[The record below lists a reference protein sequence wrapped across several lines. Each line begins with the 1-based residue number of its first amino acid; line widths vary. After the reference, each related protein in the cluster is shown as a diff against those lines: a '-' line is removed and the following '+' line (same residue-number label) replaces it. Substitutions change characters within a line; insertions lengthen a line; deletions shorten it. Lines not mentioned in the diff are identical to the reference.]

1 MTWHQAAVGGRVAS
15 YGVAGEGPPVVF
27 LHGWGL
33 SHRTYRNALEL
44 LVRGG
49 VQVWAPALPGFG
61 GTSALRTD
69 RSLGGYADW
78 LAEFLD
84 AVGVDG
90 PVTLVGHSFG
100 GGVAIVAADRY
111 PDRVARLVLV
121 NSIGGS
127 VWRTRGERDSL
138 MAARPAWDW
147 GLHIAAHAFSWRSI
161 TRVLPVIVSD
171 AVPNALLHPDVMGH
185 AGRLARDADLRV
197 ELNRLKRRRLP
208 VVILWG
214 REDRLVPW
222 ACAESLRIALGAA
235 ELVTVPGNHGWLLDD
250 PSRFAEIL
258 TNILSPVTPLT
269 PDEDEDEDG
278 TSAAS

>member
-1 MTWHQAAVGGRVAS
+1 MVSRWSHVTSRRSRPRRGPARRCCRRGVMSPGTPRHHPDPARLRMTWHQAAVGGRVAS

-33 SHRTYRNALEL
+33 SHRTYRNALER

-61 GTSALRTD
+61 GTAALRAD
-69 RSLGGYADW
+69 RSLAGYADW

-90 PVTLVGHSFG
+90 PVTLV
-100 GGVAIVAADRY
+100 
-111 PDRVARLVLV
+111 V

-147 GLHIAAHAFSWRSI
+147 GLHLAAHAFSLRSI
-161 TRVLPVIVSD
+161 IRVLPVIASD
-171 AVPNALLHPDVMGH
+171 AVPNAVLHPEVMWH
-185 AGRLARDADLRV
+185 AGRLARDADLTR

-214 REDRLVPW
+214 RDDRLVPW
-222 ACAESLRIALGAA
+222 ACAE
-235 ELVTVPGNHGWLLDD
+235 
-250 PSRFAEIL
+250 
-258 TNILSPVTPLT
+258 
-269 PDEDEDEDG
+269 
-278 TSAAS
+278 

>member
-1 MTWHQAAVGGRVAS
+1 MAWHQVAVGGRVAS

-33 SHRTYRNALEL
+33 SHRTYRNALER

-61 GTSALRTD
+61 GTAALRTD
-69 RSLGGYADW
+69 HSLPGYADW
-78 LAEFLD
+78 LVEFLD

-90 PVTLVGHSFG
+90 AVTLVGHSFG

-111 PDRVARLVLV
+111 PKRVARLVLV

-127 VWRTRGERDSL
+127 VWRTRGERNSL
-138 MAARPAWDW
+138 MADRPAWDW
-147 GLHIAAHAFSWRSI
+147 GLHIAAHAFSLRSL
-161 TRVLPVIVSD
+161 TRVLPVIASD
-171 AVPNALLHPDVMGH
+171 AVPNALLHPDVMWH
-185 AGRLARDADLRV
+185 AGRLARDADLTR

-208 VVILWG
+208 VAILWG
-214 REDRLVPW
+214 RQDRVVPW
-222 ACAESLRIALGAA
+222 ACAESLRIALGAD
-235 ELVTVPGNHGWLLDD
+235 EVVTVPGNHSWLLDD

-258 TNILSPVTPLT
+258 TNILSPVAPLT
-269 PDEDEDEDG
+269 PDEDEDG

>member
-1 MTWHQAAVGGRVAS
+1 MTWHQVTVGERPAS
-15 YGVAGEGPPVVF
+15 YGVAGSGPPVVF

-33 SHRTYRNALEL
+33 SHRTYRNSLER

-61 GTSALRTD
+61 GTAALRTD
-69 RSLGGYADW
+69 RTLEGYADW
-78 LAEFLD
+78 LVEFLD
-84 AVGVDG
+84 AVGVEG

-100 GGVAIVAADRY
+100 GGVAIVAADRF
-111 PDRVARLVLV
+111 PKRVARLVLV

-138 MAARPAWDW
+138 MAERPAWDW
-147 GLHIAAHAFSWRSI
+147 GVHIAAHALSLRSL
-161 TRVLPVIVSD
+161 TRVLPVIAGD
-171 AVPNALLHPDVMGH
+171 AVPNAVFHPDVMWRV
-185 AGRLARDADLRV
+185 GRLARDADLTR

-214 REDRLVPW
+214 RQDRVVPW
-222 ACAESLRIALGAA
+222 ACAESLRIALGAD

-250 PSRFAEIL
+250 PNRFAEIL

-269 PDEDEDEDG
+269 PDEDG